1 MDDVITIVIAD
12 DHAIFRDGLKLMI
25 KKEKGLKVVGEAAN
39 GKELI
44 EKVDELT
51 PHVVLTDIV
60 MPEMDGIAAAR
71 IISTKHSNVGII
83 ALSSFDQEYLV
94 IDMIEAGALGYLL
107 KNTGRKE
114 IVDAIEAVY
123 LKQCY
128 YCETV
133 SAQIKK
139 RIAGSSFN
147 PFSKF
152 KKIMFNETEIEIIR
166 LLCEELTSKEIASL
180 MFLSPRTIDG
190 HRQRIMERIGAKS
203 IAGILM
209 YAVKNGIYKI

>member
-51 PHVVLTDIV
+51 PHVILTDIV

-71 IISTKHSNVGII
+71 IISTKHSSVGII

>member
-71 IISTKHSNVGII
+71 IISTKHSSVGII

>member
-25 KKEKGLKVVGEAAN
+25 RKEKGLKIVGEAAN
-39 GKELI
+39 GKELV
-44 EKVDELT
+44 EKVDEIK
-51 PHVVLTDIV
+51 PHIVLTDIV
-60 MPEMDGIAAAR
+60 MPEMDGIAASKV
-71 IISTKHSNVGII
+71 ISEKHADIGII

-107 KNTGRKE
+107 KNAGRKE
-114 IVDAIEAVY
+114 IVDAIESVY

-128 YCETV
+128 YCDTI

-139 RIAGSSFN
+139 QIAGTNFN

-152 KKIMFNETEIEIIR
+152 KKIMFNETEVEIIR
-166 LLCEELTSKEIASL
+166 LLCEELTSKEIASR